1 MISKKD
7 LMDRIFD
14 LECVVDLLEGRI
26 AECEQSLKKK
36 KGGKREIKK

>member
-26 AECEQSLKKK
+26 AECERTIDKKK
-36 KGGKREIKK
+36 KAKKNGK